1 MMELGDR
8 GRLCSGFC
16 SPAACRVFRSRAGAC
31 EGRICENSR
40 VLAGL
45 LQASPR
51 LPSCRRWLGD
61 EIGSVGRW
69 NGPLFRGPV
78 DGRHSCRLEGMPRLS
93 ITFHRCL
100 GNDWPRRGNNGGS
113 GTQKLCFCLLFV
125 PFQQNRGF
133 AGGAGAWILLK
144 SGNILVLGTRVTA
157 PVESCD
163 CPIAHTFL
171 LPGRHRI
178 DPGQFKEPKE
188 PREPQTLFQRDLR
201 LVPGSIAFRPSPPG
215 KRRQLG
221 SQG

>member
-1 MMELGDR
+1 MELGDR

-125 PFQQNRGF
+125 PFQQNRGY
-133 AGGAGAWILLK
+133 AGGGGRLD
-144 SGNILVLGTRVTA
+144 LVEEREHL
-157 PVESCD
+157 S
-163 CPIAHTFL
+163 F
-171 LPGRHRI
+171 RH
-178 DPGQFKEPKE
+178 PCNSPC
-188 PREPQTLFQRDLR
+188 RELR
-201 LVPGSIAFRPSPPG
+201 LPDRPHIPTS
-215 KRRQLG
+215 RTTSNR
-221 SQG
+221 SWAI